1 LTLFVEGAALA
12 AYLADVARAMRFW
25 SRLPIPSVAM
35 ETDPHGPPR
44 IGDLT
49 LALPVAGALIGLTG
63 AIALLLAAGLGLP
76 AWPAAVISVA
86 TLMLATGA
94 MHEDALAD
102 VADGFGGG
110 GTVERKLEIMKDPR
124 LGTYGASAL
133 ILSLSLKIALVA
145 GLAAEVGVWAAAM
158 LIVAAA
164 GVSRIAGLWPLAMLP
179 PARQEGL
186 GALASELPAESW
198 RAGAAIGAVLSGLLA
213 WAATGHAVTLL
224 APLAAFAAAWIMARV
239 ADRQIGGQ
247 TGDVCGAATILAELA
262 FLAAGLAPVGS

>member
-76 AWPAAVISVA
+76 AWPAAVVSVA

-145 GLAAEVGVWAAAM
+145 GLAAEVGV
-158 LIVAAA
+158 
-164 GVSRIAGLWPLAMLP
+164 
-179 PARQEGL
+179 
-186 GALASELPAESW
+186 
-198 RAGAAIGAVLSGLLA
+198 
-213 WAATGHAVTLL
+213 
-224 APLAAFAAAWIMARV
+224 
-239 ADRQIGGQ
+239 
-247 TGDVCGAATILAELA
+247 
-262 FLAAGLAPVGS
+262 